1 MTKKQIV
8 NGLTKD
14 DIVLLYRYLDFYE
27 KNQIKALTKNKD
39 LNLLISNVVFQIKTL
54 VKSVKFVKAKKGSIP
69 LSLQTNNTV
78 YYPQNDTMIPS
89 LLRHFRNSIAHAL
102 VKKEGKVY
110 YITDIGSNKNKIL
123 TFQAVVEVDIIEG
136 IIKQLLR

>member
-39 LNLLISNVVFQIKTL
+39 
-54 VKSVKFVKAKKGSIP
+54 
-69 LSLQTNNTV
+69 
-78 YYPQNDTMIPS
+78 
-89 LLRHFRNSIAHAL
+89 
-102 VKKEGKVY
+102 
-110 YITDIGSNKNKIL
+110 
-123 TFQAVVEVDIIEG
+123 
-136 IIKQLLR
+136 

>member
-1 MTKKQIV
+1 
-8 NGLTKD
+8 
-14 DIVLLYRYLDFYE
+14 
-27 KNQIKALTKNKD
+27 
-39 LNLLISNVVFQIKTL
+39 
-54 VKSVKFVKAKKGSIP
+54 
-69 LSLQTNNTV
+69 
-78 YYPQNDTMIPS
+78 MIPS